1 MAHRPETNSTDALF
15 PNLKDMKLTP
25 MMKQYL
31 DIKKKY
37 QDSILLFR
45 LGDFYEAFFDDALVV
60 SKVLNIVLTKR
71 QEAPMAGI
79 PYHALDNY
87 LKKLVDG
94 GYKVAICEQM
104 EDPATARGIVK
115 REVTRVITPGTLIE
129 DELLTTSNNYMASVY
144 ETKAGELYTVLTDT
158 STGDVIVKKFDNLEE
173 FYDFVETHEISQ
185 IICPESLYPKLKD
198 RIKIFIDRLDDWYY
212 TGTIDAIKE
221 AYGLATIEHFE
232 LGEAHYPLGATIKYL
247 NYTLNKQAKLKA
259 PRVLDESIYMV
270 LDSSTIENLSLIPG
284 ERGKNLFDV
293 LNKTKTPMGARLL
306 KWIILH
312 PLKDRKAIEKRHDM
326 VSAFFED
333 TLLTNEIREYLDGVY
348 DLERIINRLQYDSA
362 KPKDLISLKNT
373 LEVIEPLREALES
386 NENLISLVEE
396 LPDLSVVKEKIQNT
410 LNDEIEGDLGEGKI
424 IREGVSKELDE
435 YRELLYHSNEKLKE
449 FEETER
455 IRTGIQKLKVGFNNV
470 FGYYIE
476 IPKGQTKNAPEDYTR
491 LQTLVN
497 AERYTNPKL
506 KEFEQKILAA
516 KERVEELEKLIF
528 ANLCDELKT
537 YTEALRKTSETLAWI
552 DIYTSFAY
560 IARLYGYI
568 RPVLSNGEFE
578 ILQGRHPVVERF
590 VNEFVPNDTYMDE
603 NLRMYILTGPNMSG
617 KSTYIRQIGLI
628 ALMSQIGSFVPAN
641 FAKIPVFD
649 RIFTRMGARDDI
661 STGKSTFLT
670 EMSEVALILNKATEN
685 SLVLLDEVGRGTSTF
700 DGISIAWAI
709 SEYIYNEVKCKTVFA
724 THFTELT
731 ELADM
736 YPGIKNLTIEVRETP
751 DGVIF
756 LHKVVEGVADRSYGI
771 EVAAIAGLP
780 QSIVERAKEIL
791 NIIVEKSDIEKKV
804 GILKEGQMKKIKSTK
819 KTVPEGQLQ
828 IVDKPPLFDKRK
840 VGFYYRQYNF

>member
-1 MAHRPETNSTDALF
+1 MTHRPGGNSTDALF
-15 PNLKDMKLTP
+15 PNFKDMKLTP

-37 QDSILLFR
+37 QDAILLFR
-45 LGDFYEAFFDDALVV
+45 LGDFYEAFFDDALTV
-60 SKVLNIVLTKR
+60 SKVLSIVLTKR
-71 QEAPMAGI
+71 QDAPMAGI

-87 LKKLVDG
+87 IKKLVDG

-104 EDPATARGIVK
+104 EDPATAKGIVK

-129 DELLTTSNNYMASVY
+129 DELLTTSNNYMVSLY
-144 ETKAGELYTVLTDT
+144 ESKSGIITAVLTDS
-158 STGDVIVKKFDNLEE
+158 STGDVVVKRFDTFEE
-173 FYDFVETHEISQ
+173 LFDFIDTHEISQ
-185 IICPESLYPKLKD
+185 IICPESMYTKLRGRVKV
-198 RIKIFIDRLDDWYY
+198 FTDRLDDWYY
-212 TGTIDAIKE
+212 SNVDEAIKE
-221 AYGLATIEHFE
+221 AYGLVSIEHFE
-232 LGEAHYPLGATIKYL
+232 LEDARYPLGATVKYL
-247 NYTLNKQAKLKA
+247 SYTLNKQAKLKA
-259 PRVLDESIYMV
+259 PKVLDESIYMT
-270 LDSSTIENLSLIPG
+270 LDSTTIDNLSLIPG
-284 ERGKNLFDV
+284 EKGKNLFDV

-306 KWIILH
+306 KWVLLH
-312 PLKDRKAIEKRHDM
+312 PLKSKKEIEKRHDM
-326 VSAFFED
+326 VNAFFED
-333 TLLTNEIREYLDGVY
+333 SLLTNEIREYLDGVY

-362 KPKDLISLKNT
+362 KPKDLISLRST

-386 NENLISLVEE
+386 NDNLYE
-396 LPDLSVVKEKIQNT
+396 LAKSIPDLSTIKEKIQST
-410 LNDEIEGDLGEGKI
+410 LFDEIDGELGEGKI
-424 IREGVSKELDE
+424 IRIGVSKELDE

-449 FEETER
+449 FEESER
-455 IRTGIQKLKVGFNNV
+455 LRTGIQKLKVGFNNV

-476 IPKGQTKNAPEDYTR
+476 IPKGQTKNAPEEYTR

-516 KERVEELEKLIF
+516 KERVEALEKLIF
-528 ANLCDELKT
+528 SNLCDELKA

-560 IARLYGYI
+560 IARLYGYV
-568 RPVLSNGEFE
+568 RPVLSDGEFE

-590 VNEFVPNDTYMDE
+590 VEDFVPNDTYMDE

-641 FAKIPVFD
+641 FAKIPIFD

-670 EMSEVALILNKATEN
+670 EMSEVALILNKASEK

-700 DGISIAWAI
+700 DGISIAWAM
-709 SEYIYNEVKCKTVFA
+709 SEYIYNEVKCKTIFA

-731 ELADM
+731 ELAHI
-736 YPGIKNLTIEVRETP
+736 YPGIKNLTVDVKETA

-780 QSIVERAKEIL
+780 QSIVDRAKEIL
-791 NIIVEKSDIEKKV
+791 DIIVEKSDIEKKV

-819 KTVPEGQLQ
+819 KTVPEGQLRM
-828 IVDKPPLFDKRK
+828 F
-840 VGFYYRQYNF
+840 